1 MSSEDE
7 IIFIEPHIRL
17 NLEMKDILTNMIE
30 EEKRTIAELSEL
42 FNDAKCIEINNS
54 IKNKKN
60 FYSLDD
66 LGLLIRQ
73 QSYNKPNDLFA
84 WKFNSDMK
92 PIHYWRSLDLSD
104 EENINSVLNK
114 QRFLKPDLFN
124 TKGLLTKIYTKYYPE
139 RLKFVDTK

>member
-1 MSSEDE
+1 MSNENE
-7 IIFIEPHIRL
+7 FIEPHIRL
-17 NLEMKDILTNMIE
+17 NLEMKDILSNMIE
-30 EEKRTIAELSEL
+30 EEKKTIAELSEL
-42 FNDAKCIEINNS
+42 FNDEKCIEINNS

-73 QSYNKPNDLFA
+73 HSYNKPNELFA

-124 TKGLLTKIYTKYYPE
+124 AKGLLTKIYTKYYPE